1 MDKRECYD
9 SKIIIKIEEII
20 TENSKKYNWKVLKS
34 RFNNIK
40 NKTCELILSNR
51 ENIFYYHGKEIK
63 ESDFLKQEEK
73 EALENL
79 IVNLKF

>member
-20 TENSKKYNWKVLKS
+20 TKNSKKYK
-34 RFNNIK
+34 
-40 NKTCELILSNR
+40 
-51 ENIFYYHGKEIK
+51 
-63 ESDFLKQEEK
+63 
-73 EALENL
+73 ALENL